1 MLEGDILMKIDYYVE
16 LNGEQTDCKRLS
28 EIVKEIWKSEGN
40 LVKDLISMEIY
51 YKPEEKMCYYVVNGD
66 NQGKFEF

>member
-1 MLEGDILMKIDYYVE
+1 MKIDYYVE